1 MTKLSR
7 MARFGGLMGIGWTLS
22 TGLLTAQ
29 PAPTPGIPLT
39 LNDLS
44 AFKPAAAHWRVV
56 GGVRADLNKPNTL
69 ITDKGTGM
77 VVAQPTPAKPG
88 QPTDPKASL
97 FTTFDHGDVDVELD
111 YLLASKSNSG
121 VYLQGRYEVQLF
133 DSWDIRTPKTIDNGS
148 IYERWDPKRGE
159 GRYGY
164 DGHPARQNAS
174 RAPGLWQHLKISFQ
188 APRFNANGQKTQNA
202 RMVRVEL
209 NGVIIHED
217 VELTGPTRAAAFD
230 DEKPTG
236 PLMLQGDHGP
246 VAFRNIRY
254 VSYDKPRPELR
265 DLKYTVYKGKYEKEP
280 QYDKMAPES
289 EGTSTIL
296 SSSVSRIPNE
306 FLIRYTGTLRVS
318 EPGEYRFNLGV
329 PGGGGLLKINN
340 QQLIAPGQWNG
351 SGKATLPKGD
361 LPFELMYTKFVDW
374 TKPALG
380 LTVAGPG
387 IREYVISDQN
397 GGDGEETDPIV
408 VDAPTSTVLRSFMD
422 MPGEKNAQGGT
433 LRITHAVSVGSPDI
447 VHYTY
452 DLDKGALAQVWR
464 GAFLD
469 ATPMWHD
476 RGDGSSRPR
485 GMVQRLGAPVLFL
498 TQLASTQMAWPTDT
512 TGSGFRPKGYALDA
526 SDLPTFRYQSFGASV
541 DDKIRVLPEGQ
552 GVRREVTIT
561 NPASN
566 LYARLASG
574 MRISAL
580 ENGLYVID
588 DQHYVRID
596 DLGGAK
602 PTVRESNGRQ
612 ELIVPVKGKVVYSI
626 LF

>member
-1 MTKLSR
+1 
-7 MARFGGLMGIGWTLS
+7 
-22 TGLLTAQ
+22 
-29 PAPTPGIPLT
+29 
-39 LNDLS
+39 
-44 AFKPAAAHWRVV
+44 
-56 GGVRADLNKPNTL
+56 
-69 ITDKGTGM
+69 
-77 VVAQPTPAKPG
+77 
-88 QPTDPKASL
+88 
-97 FTTFDHGDVDVELD
+97 
-111 YLLASKSNSG
+111 
-121 VYLQGRYEVQLF
+121 
-133 DSWDIRTPKTIDNGS
+133 
-148 IYERWDPKRGE
+148 
-159 GRYGY
+159 
-164 DGHPARQNAS
+164 
-174 RAPGLWQHLKISFQ
+174 
-188 APRFNANGQKTQNA
+188 
-202 RMVRVEL
+202 
-209 NGVIIHED
+209 
-217 VELTGPTRAAAFD
+217 
-230 DEKPTG
+230 
-236 PLMLQGDHGP
+236 
-246 VAFRNIRY
+246 
-254 VSYDKPRPELR
+254 
-265 DLKYTVYKGKYEKEP
+265 
-280 QYDKMAPES
+280 
-289 EGTSTIL
+289 
-296 SSSVSRIPNE
+296 
-306 FLIRYTGTLRVS
+306 
-318 EPGEYRFNLGV
+318 
-329 PGGGGLLKINN
+329 
-340 QQLIAPGQWNG
+340 
-351 SGKATLPKGD
+351 
-361 LPFELMYTKFVDW
+361 
-374 TKPALG
+374 
-380 LTVAGPG
+380 
-387 IREYVISDQN
+387 
-397 GGDGEETDPIV
+397 
-408 VDAPTSTVLRSFMD
+408 MD